1 MTSTLT
7 KSLLLLPLIAGLAA
21 CVPSP
26 EDFETTPVK
35 VQTPKG
41 EVTCQLYRPDR
52 VIWDRAIDFP
62 ATKMTVPEADA
73 YCKQEGQRRL
83 KG

>member
-1 MTSTLT
+1 MNKTLRNALILMPVAV
-7 KSLLLLPLIAGLAA
+7 LLAG
-21 CVPSP
+21 CIPTP
-26 EDFETTPVK
+26 EDLETTPVK

-41 EVTCQLYRPDR
+41 VVTCQLYRHTQ
-52 VIWDRAIDFP
+52 VTWDRAIDFP

-73 YCKQEGQRRL
+73 YCRQEGQRRL